1 MSPNIPISSNML
13 WFVVVFQLLSHIWL
27 FAIPWTAVH
36 QGSLSFTIFRS
47 LLQLMSIVSMM
58 PSNHLILCYPFLFL
72 PSLTSNMG
80 VFSSESAL
88 CIRWPKY
95 GRFSFSISPSI
106 EYSVLIS
113 FRIDWF
119 VLLAVGPRN
128 SQESSL
134 APQFKSISSS
144 ALSLLYGPALT
155 AVQDYWE
162 NHSYDYMDLCW
173 QSDLSAFWYVV

>member
-1 MSPNIPISSNML
+1 MWPE

-58 PSNHLILCYPFLFL
+58 PSNHLILCYLFLFL

-95 GRFSFSISPSI
+95 GRFSFSISPSN

-119 VLLAVGPRN
+119 DLIVSRVFSN
-128 SQESSL
+128 TMIQ
-134 APQFKSISSS
+134 SINF
-144 ALSLLYGPALT
+144 LMLNLLYGPILACIH
-155 AVQDYWE
+155 DYWQK
-162 NHSYDYMDLCW
+162 HSFD
-173 QSDLSAFWYVV
+173 